1 MLSPYRFSNCNK
13 GYTMVGEVD
22 NGGEYVCAWAERI
35 WDVSVPSSQFCWE
48 SKTAL
53 KKSLPEK

>member
-1 MLSPYRFSNCNK
+1 
-13 GYTMVGEVD
+13 MVGEVD

-53 KKSLPEK
+53 KKCLPEK